1 MKGGNDIHSMN
12 GLALFSDLNLLFR
25 GKVLKMRQASINKTL
40 ICGLLGLGIMFGLSG
55 CKDTERDRILM
66 YKKGTYLGQADQS
79 LGADAVN
86 KLQSR
91 TRYQFASGN

>member
-1 MKGGNDIHSMN
+1 
-12 GLALFSDLNLLFR
+12 
-25 GKVLKMRQASINKTL
+25 MRQAFINKAL
-40 ICGLLGLGIMFGLSG
+40 ICGLLGLGLIFGLSG

-79 LGADAVN
+79 LDADVLN
-86 KLQSR
+86 RLQSR